1 MAFAAQASARA
12 IHDAHAPMSALPNQM
27 NAPTLDR
34 PASFVALASVPT
46 VIAAPDAR
54 TSSATL
60 AGGGATLASSDT
72 PLIAI
77 ATVPTTVWI
86 PGPVAQRAGA
96 NGVSATGVTQDST
109 RPIRTTARAT
119 PAPGKLLVIS
129 AHHARLRAAPDV
141 SSRDLL
147 RLEQGTLVRI
157 RTGNGLPGNVAGWVP
172 VVTGNVEG
180 WIAEAALAPSDAP
193 LQLEMPDHA
202 RRTTTAIPVTSTLAT
217 TLVPAATAA
226 PGHLRVGLA
235 GLALRA
241 GPDTKARSLTMLAI
255 GTLVEVL
262 PEPTRGPWTAISA
275 RTLHGWVPTRW
286 LMPDSDLA
294 QR

>member
-1 MAFAAQASARA
+1 MDALRDQPNASALA
-12 IHDAHAPMSALPNQM
+12 
-27 NAPTLDR
+27 R

-54 TSSATL
+54 TSGWAL
-60 AGGGATLASSDT
+60 ARRGATLAASDT
-72 PLIAI
+72 PAIAV

-86 PGPVAQRAGA
+86 PGPVAQGA
-96 NGVSATGVTQDST
+96 DAVGISATGIPQDS
-109 RPIRTTARAT
+109 RQPVKTTARAT
-119 PAPGKLLVIS
+119 PATGKLFVIS
-129 AHHARLRAAPDV
+129 AHHARLRAAPDI

-180 WIAEAALAPSDAP
+180 WIVEAALAPSDMP
-193 LQLEMPDHA
+193 LQLGMPEHA
-202 RRTTTAIPVTSTLAT
+202 RLTTTAIPATAILVKTLI
-217 TLVPAATAA
+217 PAATAA
-226 PGHLRVGLA
+226 PGHFRVGLA

-241 GPDTKARSLTMLAI
+241 GPDTKARLLTMLAT
-255 GTLVEVL
+255 GTLVQAL
-262 PEPTRGPWTAISA
+262 PEPPRGPWTAISA
-275 RTLHGWVPTRW
+275 GTRRGWVPTRW
-286 LMPDSDLA
+286 LVLENDLV